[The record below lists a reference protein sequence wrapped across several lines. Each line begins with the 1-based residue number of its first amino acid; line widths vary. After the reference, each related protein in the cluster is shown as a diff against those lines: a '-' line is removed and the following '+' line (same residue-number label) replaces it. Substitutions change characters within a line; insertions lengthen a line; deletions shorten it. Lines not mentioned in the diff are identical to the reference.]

1 MANQFKDLNDDV
13 LKVIAPESP
22 DQLVRDSAHGNLQ
35 TVKDIL
41 AKYPNVSIAI
51 AALRSAHSVFT
62 ELLFLK

>member
-41 AKYPNVSIAI
+41 AKYPNVIIAI
-51 AALRSAHSVFT
+51 AALRLAYSTFT
-62 ELLFLK
+62 KLLFLK

>member
-22 DQLVRDSAHGNLQ
+22 DQLVRDAAHGNLQ

-41 AKYPNVSIAI
+41 AKYPNVNII
-51 AALRSAHSVFT
+51 DFNVVILTQKINFF
-62 ELLFLK
+62 LF